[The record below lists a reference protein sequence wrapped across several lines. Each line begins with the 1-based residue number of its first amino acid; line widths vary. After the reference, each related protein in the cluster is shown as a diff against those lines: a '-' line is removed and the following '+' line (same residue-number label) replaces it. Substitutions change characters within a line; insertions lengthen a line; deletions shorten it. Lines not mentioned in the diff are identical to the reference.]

1 MTMTMTKVACS
12 ATEMATAADKTSAF
26 LDEVA
31 AFLDI
36 VGHEKMRSI
45 PNDIRLR
52 AIHLYSEIQDL

>member
-1 MTMTMTKVACS
+1 MKMTQVSRS
-12 ATEMATAADKTSAF
+12 ATEMAAATNKTSAF

-36 VGHEKMRSI
+36 VGYEKMRSI